1 MRKTKWLETQTRDSI
16 GGSTYTSRFVLLD
29 SVLRGE
35 FLGDVPEIG
44 GESDLGSPG
53 CLLQDALLIL
63 ECKPNWTHA
72 HSRTIAP
79 TVVGARVF
87 RMEPPIEKSAVSSIR
102 VAPADLADRFKIRAT
117 RQDRLCNSNREYC
130 VIGEVTERA
139 KQLEILRLDRP

>member
-44 GESDLGSPG
+44 GERDLGSPG

-63 ECKPNWTHA
+63 DCKLNYTHM
-72 HSRTIAP
+72 HSRTIDR
-79 TVVGARVF
+79 TVLVARAL
-87 RMEPPIEKSAVSSIR
+87 RIDPQLQE
-102 VAPADLADRFKIRAT
+102 APAL
-117 RQDRLCNSNREYC
+117 
-130 VIGEVTERA
+130 
-139 KQLEILRLDRP
+139 

>member
-53 CLLQDALLIL
+53 CLLQAALLIL
-63 ECKPNWTHA
+63 ECKPNWSHA
-72 HSRTIAP
+72 HGRTIAP
-79 TVVGARVF
+79 PVAGAGVF
-87 RMEPPIEKSAVSSIR
+87 RMEPPMDE
-102 VAPADLADRFKIRAT
+102 LADAG
-117 RQDRLCNSNREYC
+117 LS
-130 VIGEVTERA
+130 VPA
-139 KQLEILRLDRP
+139 

>member
-1 MRKTKWLETQTRDSI
+1 MRKTKCLETQTRDSI

-79 TVVGARVF
+79 TVVGARH
-87 RMEPPIEKSAVSSIR
+87 I
-102 VAPADLADRFKIRAT
+102 
-117 RQDRLCNSNREYC
+117 
-130 VIGEVTERA
+130 
-139 KQLEILRLDRP
+139 RLDPPEKEAALA

>member
-1 MRKTKWLETQTRDSI
+1 MAGDPDP
-16 GGSTYTSRFVLLD
+16 RFNRRFHLYF
-29 SVLRGE
+29 SVRPSWIPYFAE
-35 FLGDVPEIG
+35 NFLGDVPEIG

-79 TVVGARVF
+79 TVIGARVF
-87 RMEPPIEKSAVSSIR
+87 RMEPPIEEAAVSGIR

-117 RQDRLCNSNREYC
+117 GQDRLCDSNGEHG

-139 KQLEILRLDRP
+139 KQREILRLDRTMLVD